1 MILNLEDILS
11 PHTNQDDTPF
21 GWKEQPMK
29 GPPFEEPLSIKDSLQ
44 PQFSFHSPSLSATVA
59 DADSEDD
66 LPSLGQLFKGEIGA
80 CPISPIKEAPPPQ
93 TNLLEQIQQF
103 VQPPP
108 QLSLESRATLQSA
121 SNTKM
126 FLELIRL
133 LCQSGTF
140 AVIDNQLC
148 EYNGIFWERLTPK
161 KAMIAIR
168 RWMSQHL
175 DKEILLSIR
184 QLRELLDMLI
194 TDPGLIWDPKDFQNR
209 KLLVN
214 CNDGVYDVMTG
225 EILPSSPAY
234 GFFSF
239 VNVSV
244 HDIGMGSHRY
254 FDLFTQSAFDD
265 SPKQV
270 YLALELLGILIANVN
285 LKKFFVFYGP
295 SHTGK
300 SQFGVFLQK
309 LIGEQFAVSLTS
321 IDDLGGTWTTGS
333 MMEKRLCTCL
343 DIPDQFL
350 SQRVVSIVKQLV
362 GDDPI
367 RGERKYKDAVTFF
380 PDTVLV
386 FATNHPLKVPN
397 AVEQQAFLNRMVVLP
412 FDNPIPEDKQ
422 IPQLFEHLLDEIPY
436 IVGQAIH
443 AVKNLA
449 DRNFVLTEVVPAT
462 NAVYCL
468 QEAARN
474 EDAFAVARFIRECCT
489 FSESDEEA
497 TNDLYL
503 DFIGFCHTQNLHACS
518 KIDLPRKILELFPA
532 LTSSKRVHGEDRRGI
547 HGIALKRNVKEYN
560 DTLLPCKGV

>member
-1 MILNLEDILS
+1 MILNLQDFLS
-11 PHTNQDDTPF
+11 TLPTDNKNIPA
-21 GWKEQPMK
+21 GWKEHPIE
-29 GPPFEEPLSIKDSLQ
+29 GPPMEESVSIQESLL
-44 PQFSFHSPSLSATVA
+44 PPFSFHAQALPCAERSADDESPPSLC
-59 DADSEDD
+59 
-66 LPSLGQLFKGEIGA
+66 SLFEMEMDA
-80 CPISPIKEAPPPQ
+80 CPIAPIREEISSPQADL
-93 TNLLEQIQQF
+93 TEQLSQF
-103 VQPPP
+103 LRPP
-108 QLSLESRATLQSA
+108 QLSQEARAALQDT
-121 SNTKM
+121 TKNQIH
-126 FLELIRL
+126 LKLAKLIQ
-133 LCQSGTF
+133 QSK
-140 AVIDNQLC
+140 AYAMIDGQFC
-148 EYNGIFWERLTPK
+148 EYDGVYWKRLTMNEA
-161 KAMIAIR
+161 KASIR
-168 RWMSQHL
+168 RWIERHL
-175 DKEILLSIR
+175 DKSIMLTPR
-184 QLRELLDMLI
+184 QLRDLLETLA
-194 TDPGLIWDPKDFQNR
+194 TDPALVWSSQEFESR

-214 CNDGVYDVMTG
+214 CNDGVCDVMTG

-244 HDIGMGSHRY
+244 HDIGTGSHRY
-254 FDLFTQSAFDD
+254 FDLFTRSAFNG
-265 SPKQV
+265 SQEQV
-270 YLALELLGILIANVN
+270 CLALELLGILISNVN

-309 LIGEQFAVSLTS
+309 LVGEQFAVSLTS

-350 SQRVVSIVKQLV
+350 SQRVVSIVKQLA

-380 PDTVLV
+380 PETVLV

-397 AVEQQAFLNRMVVLP
+397 VTEQQAFLNRMVVLP
-412 FDNPIPEDKQ
+412 FDNAIPEDKQ

-436 IVGQAIH
+436 IVGQAIQ

-462 NAVYCL
+462 TAVYCL

-560 DTLLPCKGV
+560 DTLLPSKGV

>member
-1 MILNLEDILS
+1 MILNLDDILS
-11 PHTNQDDTPF
+11 THTNHDDTPF

-29 GPPFEEPLSIKDSLQ
+29 GPLLEEPLCIKDSLQ
-44 PQFSFHSPSLSATVA
+44 PQFSFHSPPLSATVA

-66 LPSLGQLFKGEIGA
+66 LPSLGQLLNGKIGA
-80 CPISPIKEAPPPQ
+80 CPISPIKEATPPQ
-93 TNLLEQIQQF
+93 ANLLEQIQQF

-108 QLSLESRATLQSA
+108 QLSPESRVTLQNA
-121 SNTKM
+121 PNTKV
-126 FLELIRL
+126 FRELINL

-140 AVIDNQLC
+140 AVIGNYLC
-148 EYNGIFWERLTPK
+148 EYNGIFWERLTPN
-161 KAMIAIR
+161 KAITAIR
-168 RWMSQHL
+168 RWISQHL
-175 DKEILLSIR
+175 DNGILLSIR

-194 TDPGLIWDPKDFQNR
+194 TDPGLIWDPRGFQNR

-214 CNDGVYDVMTG
+214 CNDGIYDVMTG

-244 HDIGMGSHRY
+244 HDIGTGSHRY
-254 FDLFTQSAFDD
+254 FDLFSQSAFDD
-265 SPKQV
+265 SPGQV
-270 YLALELLGILIANVN
+270 RLALELLGILIANVN
-285 LKKFFVFYGP
+285 LKKFFVFFGA

-300 SQFGVFLQK
+300 TQFGVFLQK

-380 PDTVLV
+380 PETVLV

-397 AVEQQAFLNRMVVLP
+397 VTEQQAFLNRMVVMP

-436 IVGQAIH
+436 IVGQAIQ
-443 AVKNLA
+443 AVKDLA

-462 NAVYCL
+462 DAVYCL

-474 EDAFAVARFIRECCT
+474 EDTFAVARFIRECCT
-489 FSESDEEA
+489 FSESAEEA

-503 DFIGFCHTQNLHACS
+503 DFIEFCHTQSLHACS
-518 KIDLPRKILELFPA
+518 KIDLPRKILELFPD
-532 LTSSKRVHGEDRRGI
+532 LTSSKRVHGEERRGI
-547 HGIALKRNVKEYN
+547 RGLALKRTVEEFD
-560 DTLLPCKGV
+560 DTLLPSKEV